1 MCTTA
6 SELASTAS
14 RALTAVSQTDGT
26 PYGISNEDA
35 QFLREYLGE
44 AFNLETIYNM
54 SAAQC
59 DDLIFTAR
67 TRIAANRC
75 GKHRH
80 QHERHTTPPGFWRTD
95 MPTTQEL
102 ELDREEA
109 RQLERQ
115 KVEERWKEAMREEGL
130 WLFRDES

>member
-1 MCTTA
+1 
-6 SELASTAS
+6 LASTIS
-14 RALTAVSQTDGT
+14 RGLTTVSQTDET
-26 PYGISNEDA
+26 PYGVSNEDA

-44 AFNLETIYNM
+44 AFNLEAICNM
-54 SAAQC
+54 SDAQRH
-59 DDLIFTAR
+59 DLIFTAR
-67 TRIAANRC
+67 TRIAVDRC

-80 QHERHTTPPGFWRTD
+80 QHKRHDTPPGFWRTD

-102 ELDREEA
+102 EHDREEA
-109 RQLERQ
+109 RRLERR